1 MASEHNL
8 GYSRFCEEQTM
19 IVDADAHVV
28 ETEHTWDF
36 LDEAEKKFRPQLFS
50 SSDNPNMQYW
60 FVDGKS
66 VGFRPPT
73 LTEQELIALSKQTG
87 RELKT
92 APEARE
98 LRDVELRLKHMDEL
112 GIDVQILF
120 NTMWIARVA
129 DKAAAEIALCKSWNR
144 WMAEVWKQGNNRLR
158 WSCVVPAMTLS
169 EAIEQM
175 RSAKEN
181 GAVAVSLRPFEDEK
195 HLVDPYF
202 YPIYDEA
209 TRLNLA
215 IAVHIANGSPQLMD
229 QFKPR
234 YDRMGGFAQFRIP
247 TVITCLSLMMSD
259 LPQTFPKLRWAFVE
273 ASAQWVP
280 WVVKEAV
287 RRSGSKGFPKLPF
300 KEFISMSP
308 PKPTTTSITS
318 CAMPA
323 KTMSLSAPTT
333 ATRTRRA
340 KSTPSIFF
348 APMISS
354 AIRSRKK
361 FSTTTRAGS
370 MDYSL
375 YCSEQI

>member
-1 MASEHNL
+1 
-8 GYSRFCEEQTM
+8 M

-36 LDEAEKKFRPQLFS
+36 LDAAEKKFRPQLFS
-50 SSDNPNMQYW
+50 STDNPNMQYW

-87 RELKT
+87 REIKT

-98 LRDVELRLKHMDEL
+98 LRDVELRLKHMDKL

-129 DKAAAEIALCKSWNR
+129 DKAEAEIALCKSWNR

-175 RSAKEN
+175 RFAKEN

-209 TRLNLA
+209 KRLNLA

-259 LPQTFPKLRWAFVE
+259 VPKSFPKLRWAFVE

-280 WVVKEAV
+280 WVVKEAI
-287 RRSGSKGFPKLPF
+287 RRSGARGFPKLPF
-300 KEFISMSP
+300 KEFNIYVTTETNDDFDYVLRYAGEDNVVIGTDYGYNDQ
-308 PKPTTTSITS
+308 PTVIEALRNLKSQGSIT
-318 CAMPA
+318 PRQYE
-323 KTMSLSAPTT
+323 KITYDNPKEL
-333 ATRTRRA
+333 
-340 KSTPSIFF
+340 F
-348 APMISS
+348 A
-354 AIRSRKK
+354 
-361 FSTTTRAGS
+361 
-370 MDYSL
+370 L
-375 YCSEQI
+375 